1 MEILHNGNG
10 NWGNTKRI
18 QDIPSNYRCYGKT
31 QLSPLHPLGP
41 SRGGMFI
48 LSSHNNPP
56 TDAEKVQFI
65 TFLVGFVLPKST
77 FLAIVFVLSIP
88 ERYKTLIHT
97 WIQFMH
103 IGSGKKQSSLLGMER
118 QFTTVPTCVANGF
131 NLSWSIW
138 YLFPN
143 TNQLLVESPHVH
155 WLASII
161 WSARTPR
168 SAWCKYT
175 FCLSNIVPVWA
186 SSFRWGRARCP
197 DWYCQQPLNVYHHFS

>member
-18 QDIPSNYRCYGKT
+18 QDIITKIIIDAPCDGGSAFDKFGYCINLHTWSIGCYGKT
-31 QLSPLHPLGP
+31 QLRPLHPLGP

-56 TDAEKVQFI
+56 TDAEKIQFI

-103 IGSGKKQSSLLGMER
+103 IGNGKKQSSLGIER
-118 QFTTVPTCVANGF
+118 QFTTHLCCQW
-131 NLSWSIW
+131 LQSILIDIYDMIPISQHQPAIGW
-138 YLFPN
+138 IPHFRSHH
-143 TNQLLVESPHVH
+143 LV
-155 WLASII
+155 
-161 WSARTPR
+161 
-168 SAWCKYT
+168 CY
-175 FCLSNIVPVWA
+175 
-186 SSFRWGRARCP
+186 
-197 DWYCQQPLNVYHHFS
+197 PLVNEQFAMENHHF